1 MTMLTDFNTTLKQ
14 LLVKRVPLDPN
25 EVEISFDCPKREWSA
40 KVLKPTVNLY
50 LFDIRE
56 NVTLRTRNYR
66 TVNGQEGRTGRR
78 RPPVYVDL
86 SYFVTTWAREVA
98 DEHTL
103 LWRAMTAMMRES
115 ELGADILQGSVK
127 EDWPVNIMVA
137 QAEGVLRNPGEF
149 WNALDNDLKPAVVYS
164 VTLPVD
170 LNILHEA
177 PLVLTA
183 ITDLETVRQE
193 RVSRQIAVGGVV
205 RTKGKGKSAGTPVTG
220 AMVSFPQIG
229 ISVRSADD
237 GRYIASGIPE
247 GTHQVIVT
255 EDGGKAVER
264 ELVVPSRVYDL
275 EV

>member
-1 MTMLTDFNTTLKQ
+1 M
-14 LLVKRVPLDPN
+14 
-25 EVEISFDCPKREWSA
+25 
-40 KVLKPTVNLY
+40 
-50 LFDIRE
+50 RE

-66 TVNGQEGRTGRR
+66 TVNGTEGRTGRR

-86 SYFVTTWAREVA
+86 SYFVTTWAREVS

-103 LWRAMTAMMRES
+103 LWRAMTTMMRES
-115 ELGADILQGSVK
+115 ALGADILQGTIK

-193 RVSRQIAVGGVV
+193 RVSRDIAVGGVV
-205 RTKGKGKSAGTPVTG
+205 RTKGKGKNAGTPVAG
-220 AMVSFPQIG
+220 AMVSFPKIG

-237 GRYIASGIPE
+237 GRYIASGVPE

-255 EDGGKAVER
+255 
-264 ELVVPSRVYDL
+264 
-275 EV
+275 